1 MNTVKEENI
10 MTLTPKDCLYIE
22 DLVNAMVIC
31 IKKNDCEMEKVT
43 DKKVHQFL
51 EKINSELKA
60 QAEKLVC
67 IMEESK

>member
-1 MNTVKEENI
+1 